1 MVIYIKAFGAFA
13 IPALSAFT
21 ASFAAFGD
29 QDCWPSGP
37 KWVAIG
43 SSTLAAGI
51 SGLASYLSR
60 GWSNHV
66 EEKQNLSET
75 IK

>member
-1 MVIYIKAFGAFA
+1 MTIYIKAIAALA

-21 ASFAAFGD
+21 ASFAVFGD

-43 SSTLAAGI
+43 CSTLAAGI

-66 EEKQNLSET
+66 QEQNLSET